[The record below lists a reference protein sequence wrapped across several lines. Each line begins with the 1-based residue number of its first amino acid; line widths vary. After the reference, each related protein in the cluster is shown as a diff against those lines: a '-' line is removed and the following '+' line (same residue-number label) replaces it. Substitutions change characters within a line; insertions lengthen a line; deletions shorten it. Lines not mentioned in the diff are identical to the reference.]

1 MKNWLIPCDADEET
15 RRKVQELARE
25 SMKMRL
31 LDDIKK
37 DILVCSLEG
46 WDYKEYLAGEVTFG
60 IGSIYTETEE
70 SLGEL
75 TKMIEADFPS
85 IYASGSQDMLFCL
98 VSTDEMTRMIWCGEG
113 VEEAV
118 QDSFPEYDGSGCMNF
133 IPKASRKEDIVPP
146 LTATLEKW
154 SEEGHTVP

>member
-46 WDYKEYLAGEVTFG
+46 WDYKEYL
-60 IGSIYTETEE
+60 
-70 SLGEL
+70 
-75 TKMIEADFPS
+75 
-85 IYASGSQDMLFCL
+85 
-98 VSTDEMTRMIWCGEG
+98 TDLC
-113 VEEAV
+113 
-118 QDSFPEYDGSGCMNF
+118 
-133 IPKASRKEDIVPP
+133 
-146 LTATLEKW
+146 TLIKGFL
-154 SEEGHTVP
+154 S